1 MSNLNFIQW
10 LRAHRPHKL
19 SSYVMPYL
27 VVLLTVVTF
36 LTLNIALDNRNQTT
50 QIRVLSQE
58 NHQLVVS
65 LQAAIVESCEK
76 IGNERAQ
83 AMREQLHEEIMEA
96 EHPDPEVIAAFNL
109 PRDKIDELIAEN
121 VAKLKARLDHI
132 KLVNCA
138 AQYHISP
145 GSGDRRR
152 DRNADSSTP

>member
-1 MSNLNFIQW
+1 MWI
-10 LRAHRPHKL
+10 A
-19 SSYVMPYL
+19 
-27 VVLLTVVTF
+27 VVLVAVYFGGRGQIESEKLADTVDAVAVLT
-36 LTLNIALDNRNQTT
+36 
-50 QIRVLSQE
+50 QE

-83 AMREQLHEEIMEA
+83 ATREQLHEEIIEA

-109 PRDKIDELIAEN
+109 PREKIDELIAEN
-121 VAKLKARLDHI
+121 VAKLKTRLDHV